1 MTWTI
6 TLKKNK
12 LDQPLFLCLAVRK
25 QLDFVSHW
33 KFKQWNSW
41 TEMFENTWKSC
52 SEVANALRDDR
63 FNLLYFEKPFIYR
76 IFRPSRFL
84 MLKALNMSAVT
95 VRNWWVDTYLLDHD
109 FTVCQQKTRKLW
121 HGSKQTVRGQ
131 RQHIWFQIVLPS
143 AVVNR
148 GCKLFTEASASWATV
163 AATCLC
169 HGSPVGEDQNTLQS
183 NTRSSYQSHFT
194 ALGEKE
200 SEESNYN
207 VFVSSR
213 LHGSIKITL
222 NERLSIFKIS
232 SCIRKVHSSFVVHLF
247 EY

>member
-1 MTWTI
+1 MFNILFAANPFNLLWFPSTTKGLSESSWHDMNDHTE
-6 TLKKNK
+6 KNK
-12 LDQPLFLCLAVRK
+12 LDQPLFLCLADRK

-63 FNLLYFEKPFIYR
+63 FNLLSFEKPFIYR

-84 MLKALNMSAVT
+84 TLKALNMSAVA
-95 VRNWWVDTYLLDHD
+95 VRNWWVDIFYCLST
-109 FTVCQQKTRKLW
+109 KRTRKLW

-131 RQHIWFQIVLPS
+131 RQHIWFQIALPS

-183 NTRSSYQSHFT
+183 NTRSSYQSHIS
-194 ALGEKE
+194 ALGEKKRE
-200 SEESNYN
+200 G
-207 VFVSSR
+207 R
-213 LHGSIKITL
+213 IKL
-222 NERLSIFKIS
+222 
-232 SCIRKVHSSFVVHLF
+232 
-247 EY
+247 